1 MAQFA
6 LRWILMNDAISVVIP
21 GAKNAEQGAQQH
33 WRSGAFISF
42 ARDDG
47 AHSIDLRNKHQTL
60 GAPAMVK
67 AQRRIRRR
75 NTSHCVSTEH

>member
-21 GAKNAEQGAQQH
+21 GAKNAEQARANLGGAAL
-33 WRSGAFISF
+33 SSLV
-42 ARDDG
+42 ARHDG
-47 AHSIDLRNKHQTL
+47 AHSIDLRNGHQAV

-67 AQRRIRRR
+67 ARVLY
-75 NTSHCVSTEH
+75 NHVGMKN